1 MREGKGERMDRWM
14 LHASPVNARASW
26 VPGQKADS
34 GHETLTLEQRSDD
47 AEQTAAMVGPLR
59 VRQSTERSSGS
70 LPAYGGGL
78 RSPAPLEVPRP
89 PAEESTLSLP
99 ETLAGRS
106 HQGEGELEGQP

>member
-1 MREGKGERMDRWM
+1 VREGKGERMDRWM
-14 LHASPVNARASW
+14 LHASPVNAQALW

-34 GHETLTLEQRSDD
+34 GHEMLTLEQRSDD
-47 AEQTAAMVGPLR
+47 AEQTAAVVGPLR

-78 RSPAPLEVPRP
+78 WSPAPLEAPSR
-89 PAEESTLSLP
+89 PAEESALSLP
-99 ETLAGRS
+99 ESLAGRS